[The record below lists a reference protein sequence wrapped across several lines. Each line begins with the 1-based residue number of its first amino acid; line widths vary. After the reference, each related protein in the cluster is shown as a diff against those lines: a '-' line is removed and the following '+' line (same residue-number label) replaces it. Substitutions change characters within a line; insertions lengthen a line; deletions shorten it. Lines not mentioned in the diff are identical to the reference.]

1 MEFERQYDEFGGKRG
16 VPQGKEECLMW
27 CARWA
32 RGVLM
37 AMEECRMK
45 LRGANPGQGAPTGI
59 EEDISCGA
67 AHPCCAVPKGEGGK
81 ESGMK

>member
-1 MEFERQYDEFGGKRG
+1 MEFETQYDEFGGKSSAPHG
-16 VPQGKEECLMW
+16 SEEYLMW

-45 LRGANPGQGAPTGI
+45 FRGANPAQGVLTGI
-59 EEDISCGA
+59 KECISSRA
-67 AHPCCAVPKGEGGK
+67 AHPC
-81 ESGMK
+81 